1 MSKPGK
7 SLKTLCKKLGVR
19 LTVKRGKK
27 RVYKSVKVLKSQC
40 ERKRKVVKRKRRRRK
55 FGTGTPEQGRPDSVE
70 TPRTVRGN
78 PNAITPGYRNSPPGW
93 LRNSPGDF
101 PSPGMSPIML
111 PPSVRSRLGPRTL
124 DFTDS
129 DSDEEDD
136 ERLPVRRQL
145 FVDFG
150 KKKKVKRRKKVKNKK
165 KVKRKRRRRKFG
177 KKSKK
182 KSVDIVSFAKKNKIP
197 LGIAATILSS
207 VGIGYYIKNRKP
219 SEEEQLFKEFINIPD
234 SDKLEYLAKQDR
246 KTKEQLKKLHEYRG
260 AVVRVWQNI
269 MNNNNTPEIKEIKDK
284 FLAEAKAEQ
293 TSHIKTNKNLSEEEE
308 KAAMDSFLLIKMF
321 PLIEKVV
328 KKYNKNFEEFKKNYF

>member
-70 TPRTVRGN
+70 TPRTVGRN
-78 PNAITPGYRNSPPGW
+78 PNAITPGYWDSPPGW
-93 LRNSPGDF
+93 LSNSPG
-101 PSPGMSPIML
+101 PLSPI
-111 PPSVRSRLGPRTL
+111 PL
-124 DFTDS
+124 DTDS
-129 DSDEEDD
+129 DSESDEEESDFTLQ
-136 ERLPVRRQL
+136 LPPRIVRRRL
-145 FVDFG
+145 DFSNMFG

-219 SEEEQLFKEFINIPD
+219 SEEQLFKEFINIPD

-246 KTKEQLKKLHEYRG
+246 KTKEQLEKLHAYRE

-284 FLAEAKAEQ
+284 FLAEAEAEQ
-293 TSHIKTNKNLSEEEE
+293 TSRIKTNKNLSKEEE

-321 PLIEKVV
+321 PLTEKVV
-328 KKYNKNFEEFKKNYF
+328 KKYNKNFPDYEEFKKNYF

>member
-19 LTVKRGKK
+19 LTVKRNGK

-78 PNAITPGYRNSPPGW
+78 PNAITPGYWNSPPGW
-93 LRNSPGDF
+93 LSNSPG
-101 PSPGMSPIML
+101 PLSPI
-111 PPSVRSRLGPRTL
+111 PL
-124 DFTDS
+124 DTDS
-129 DSDEEDD
+129 DSESDEEESDFTLQ
-136 ERLPVRRQL
+136 LPPRIVRRRL
-145 FVDFG
+145 DFSNMFG

-207 VGIGYYIKNRKP
+207 VGIGYYIMNR
-219 SEEEQLFKEFINIPD
+219 STEQLVKKLYSIPDATGRMEFLESLSPDQKNDVDILSNYYANVAQESSRILINELHLLNKSD
-234 SDKLEYLAKQDR
+234 SDKLKKFDKGLKLCTDVH
-246 KTKEQLKKLHEYRG
+246 KMQLLLY
-260 AVVRVWQNI
+260 
-269 MNNNNTPEIKEIKDK
+269 NNYP
-284 FLAEAKAEQ
+284 
-293 TSHIKTNKNLSEEEE
+293 S
-308 KAAMDSFLLIKMF
+308 LLKI
-321 PLIEKVV
+321 V
-328 KKYNKNFEEFKKNYF
+328 KKYNKNFPDYEEFKKTYY